1 MSSLPLDG
9 GASPRP
15 WPMRAPVV
23 LHIDPPWV
31 ELAWIE
37 KGALRHASVQV
48 EDSAGATFA
57 AAAKKLV
64 TSARL
69 SSRRVVLSLA
79 SGLFDSRQVMLV
91 QLPDR
96 ELRDVLARKA
106 AGGANLE
113 LPECLFWARPCA
125 TPLHGDETP
134 SITWLVHTRA
144 RRAHLDLLLAMRR
157 AGVRIRR
164 TIATRDALTRAE
176 EGEDADEGR
185 VLVTS
190 TGREVY
196 VHLFRGRTLVQ
207 ESRVALPSFETR
219 AESYAS
225 VVQDVRQLSAFWAKG
240 SRGAPLR
247 CVELVG
253 FSASEVESLRP
264 ALAIAARGAQ
274 INARSCPASEASSAS
289 EACVASEA
297 SHAGQVG
304 HASEASEDW
313 HDVRAE
319 LLGALIRNAH
329 HSPDLKAR
337 LPWRPSRIAAAAAA
351 STALC
356 ALGAWELFGYWMYRV
371 EVQRH
376 QISSELRRASTMDED
391 LAQQQQYVDTRA
403 SLSASLA
410 SIERAAG
417 RGLSLPAALGDV
429 KALLDRSADVRQL
442 SFEQTE
448 VGTHLVVEAH
458 VAGELTEATR
468 RLEDLRLRLQSDARF
483 RNLCVEPSTRVPD
496 AGHREPLTFTI
507 TGTFVGTRS

>member
-1 MSSLPLDG
+1 M
-9 GASPRP
+9 
-15 WPMRAPVV
+15 

-31 ELAWIE
+31 ELGWIE
-37 KGALRHASVQV
+37 QGALRRASMQV
-48 EDSAGATFA
+48 EGSAGSTIA
-57 AAAKKLV
+57 AAAKELV
-64 TSARL
+64 ADARL
-69 SSRRVVLSLA
+69 SRRRVVLSLA

-106 AGGANLE
+106 AVGANLE

-125 TPLHGDETP
+125 TPLHGDGTP
-134 SITWLVHTRA
+134 SITWLVHTR
-144 RRAHLDLLLAMRR
+144 RRREHLDLLLALRHV
-157 AGVRIRR
+157 GVRIRR
-164 TIATRDALTRAE
+164 TITTRDALTRAE
-176 EGEDADEGR
+176 EGEGAEDGR

-240 SRGAPLR
+240 SRGTPLR
-247 CVELVG
+247 CVELFG
-253 FSASEVESLRP
+253 FSASEVEGLRP

-274 INARSCPASEASSAS
+274 INAGSCPAGGVSDASNASEASQAS
-289 EACVASEA
+289 N
-297 SHAGQVG
+297 
-304 HASEASEDW
+304 DW

-319 LLGALIRNAH
+319 LLGALVRNAH
-329 HSPDLKAR
+329 HSPDLKVR

-356 ALGAWELFGYWMYRV
+356 ALGAWELFGHWKYRV
-371 EVQRH
+371 EVQRQ

-391 LAQQQQYVDTRA
+391 LAQQRQYLDTRA

-410 SIERAAG
+410 SIGRAAE
-417 RGLSLPAALGDV
+417 RGFSLPAALGDV

-442 SFEQTE
+442 SFEHSE

-483 RNLCVEPSTRVPD
+483 RDLCVEPSTRVPD
-496 AGHREPLTFTI
+496 GEHREPLTFTI
-507 TGTFVGTRS
+507 TGAFVGTRS